1 MTIDRFLQGTSL
13 TDEIADIIRER
24 ILNGRYSI
32 GEKIIEAPLANEL
45 RVSRTPIRQAFKKL
59 ESEGLVENIPNR
71 GSFAKGFTKRDIQD
85 IYEVRKALEALA
97 IEWAVERISEE
108 DISKLEE
115 IVELMEFYTIK
126 KNFEKIMDA
135 NKSFHETIYKAS
147 ESRFMAQI
155 LRSYQDYVQQ
165 ARRTTVYETDY
176 LVGILNEHKAILGAM
191 RKRNA
196 KEAIKLTNQH
206 LDNSRKRTESKWKRL
221 G

>member
-1 MTIDRFLQGTSL
+1 MIIDRFSQDVSL
-13 TDEIADIIRER
+13 TDEIADIVRER
-24 ILNGRYSI
+24 ILNGKYSI

-71 GSFAKGFTKRDIQD
+71 GFFARGFTKRDIRD

-97 IEWAVERISEE
+97 IEWAVDRISKEE
-108 DISKLEE
+108 LRRLEE
-115 IVELMEFYTIK
+115 LVALMAFYTGE
-126 KNFEKIMDA
+126 KNFAKVLEVNRD
-135 NKSFHETIYKAS
+135 FHETIYRAS

-165 ARRTTVYETDY
+165 ARRTTVYEVEY
-176 LVGILNEHKAILGAM
+176 LKEILNEHEAILGAM
-191 RKRNA
+191 KNKNA

-206 LDNSRKRTESKWKRL
+206 LDNSKKRAESKWKVL
-221 G
+221 N

>member
-1 MTIDRFLQGTSL
+1 M
-13 TDEIADIIRER
+13 
-24 ILNGRYSI
+24 
-32 GEKIIEAPLANEL
+32 
-45 RVSRTPIRQAFKKL
+45 
-59 ESEGLVENIPNR
+59 
-71 GSFAKGFTKRDIQD
+71 
-85 IYEVRKALEALA
+85 EALA
-97 IEWAVERISEE
+97 IEWAVERISED

-115 IVELMEFYTIK
+115 IVELMEFYTVK
-126 KNFEKIMDA
+126 KNFEKIMEA
-135 NKSFHETIYKAS
+135 NKAFHETIYKAS

-221 G
+221 V